1 MKITKDID
9 ELVVEYLSLSDK
21 MRNGY
26 EDSLGIASQT
36 WNETFNKIISTVPEV
51 FRAIYGKVAGTYRN
65 TENQKFMDFVQ
76 GYRLIH
82 IKEIESEYHTLLQ
95 MLVPDDICEA
105 QIRIIIPVLADA
117 SACYIFYA
125 KINNNEETIFH
136 YSPDDGLQK
145 MHNSVELFLKTI
157 IAFYLKNVFYLDRDG
172 FLDYDFEREGII
184 GAEYNPG
191 IDYWTE

>member
-1 MKITKDID
+1 MID

-21 MRNGY
+21 MRKGY

-36 WNETFNKIISTVPEV
+36 WNGIFTRIISNVPEV
-51 FRAIYGKVAGTYRN
+51 FRAIYEKVAGTYRN
-65 TENQKFMDFVQ
+65 IENQKFMDFVP

-82 IKEIESEYHTLLQ
+82 IMELESEYHNLLQ
-95 MLVPDDICEA
+95 MLVLDDICEA
-105 QIRIIIPVLADA
+105 QIRTIIPILADY
-117 SACYIFYA
+117 SSCYICYVETYR
-125 KINNNEETIFH
+125 NEETIFH
-136 YSPDDGLQK
+136 FSPDVGLQK
-145 MHNSVELFLKTI
+145 MHTSVEQFFKTI

-172 FLDYDFEREGII
+172 FLDYDFERECNI

>member
-1 MKITKDID
+1 MID
-9 ELVVEYLSLSDK
+9 ELVMEYLSLSDK

-36 WNETFNKIISTVPEV
+36 WNVTFNKIISAIPEI

-65 TENQKFMDFVQ
+65 TENQKFMDFVP

-82 IKEIESEYHTLLQ
+82 INEIESEYHTLLQ
-95 MLVPDDICEA
+95 MLVSDEICEA
-105 QIRIIIPVLADA
+105 RIRTIIPILADY
-117 SACYIFYA
+117 SSCYICYA
-125 KINNNEETIFH
+125 EIDGNEETIFH

-145 MHNSVELFLKTI
+145 MHNSVELFFKTI
-157 IAFYLKNVFYLDRDG
+157 IAFYLKTVFYLDGDG

-191 IDYWTE
+191 IDYWTD